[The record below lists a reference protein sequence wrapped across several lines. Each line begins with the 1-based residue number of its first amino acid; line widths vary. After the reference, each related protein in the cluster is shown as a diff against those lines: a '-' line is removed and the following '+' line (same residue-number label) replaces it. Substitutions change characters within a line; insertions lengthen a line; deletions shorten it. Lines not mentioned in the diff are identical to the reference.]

1 MPISKIA
8 VASSPYGVG
17 GESGAGLR
25 PASDSAL
32 GGHPGDAASL
42 GGTAGLRPTSL
53 TGAKRSR
60 LRYRREERARAKLG
74 SRPWP
79 VVGSFVPIQA
89 EQSGAGRDGPSL
101 RGTTR
106 PDTSRSRGTSDLD
119 HDDQRDYRHGHRVPA
134 LPDRVPAEPRERGRS
149 PRSPAGGWRSGSIR
163 SGMTGIGGRRIFS
176 SREEHFYPPNSGVSG
191 GVGSSYIYKP
201 FAPEQVRHLASSHQC
216 RRCQP
221 AGDQRW
227 S

>member
-1 MPISKIA
+1 VTIPFRYHFAMPISKIA

-25 PASDSAL
+25 PASDSEL

-42 GGTAGLRPTSL
+42 GGIAGLRPAPL

-106 PDTSRSRGTSDLD
+106 PSTSGSRGTSDTD
-119 HDDQRDYRHGHRVPA
+119 ISHQRDHRHGHRVPA
-134 LPDRVPAEPRERGRS
+134 LPEWTLAEPRGARAKPEISRGRTAIRFN
-149 PRSPAGGWRSGSIR
+149 PFRHGWD
-163 SGMTGIGGRRIFS
+163 RREKDLLF
-176 SREEHFYPPNSGVSG
+176 
-191 GVGSSYIYKP
+191 
-201 FAPEQVRHLASSHQC
+201 
-216 RRCQP
+216 
-221 AGDQRW
+221 
-227 S
+227 

>member
-25 PASDSAL
+25 PVSGSEL

-42 GGTAGLRPTSL
+42 GGTAGLRPASL

-60 LRYRREERARAKLG
+60 LRYRREERARAKLR

-79 VVGSFVPIQA
+79 KLVPSSIQA

-106 PDTSRSRGTSDLD
+106 PSTSGSRGTSDTD
-119 HDDQRDYRHGHRVPA
+119 ISHQRDHRHGHRVPA
-134 LPDRVPAEPRERGRS
+134 LPEWTLAEPRGARAKPEISRR
-149 PRSPAGGWRSGSIR
+149 RTSIR
-163 SGMTGIGGRRIFS
+163 FNPFGHGWGRRENALLYL
-176 SREEHFYPPNSGVSG
+176 REERFYPLTWACREGL
-191 GVGSSYIYKP
+191 
-201 FAPEQVRHLASSHQC
+201 APL
-216 RRCQP
+216 
-221 AGDQRW
+221 
-227 S
+227 

>member
-25 PASDSAL
+25 PASDSEL

-42 GGTAGLRPTSL
+42 GGTAGLRPASL

-89 EQSGAGRDGPSL
+89 EQSGVLAATGRACEARQGQAP
-101 RGTTR
+101 RGREVRATPTSVTNVTT
-106 PDTSRSRGTSDLD
+106 DTDTVFRLCRNGRWPSRG
-119 HDDQRDYRHGHRVPA
+119 
-134 LPDRVPAEPRERGRS
+134 ERGRS
-149 PRSPAGGWRSGSIR
+149 PRSPAGGRASGSIR
-163 SGMTGIGGRRIFS
+163 SGTIGFRRGKLS
-176 SREEHFYPPNSGVSG
+176 SSWRRSLLPPNPFVVE
-191 GVGSSYIYKP
+191 GVGS
-201 FAPEQVRHLASSHQC
+201 L
-216 RRCQP
+216 
-221 AGDQRW
+221 
-227 S
+227 